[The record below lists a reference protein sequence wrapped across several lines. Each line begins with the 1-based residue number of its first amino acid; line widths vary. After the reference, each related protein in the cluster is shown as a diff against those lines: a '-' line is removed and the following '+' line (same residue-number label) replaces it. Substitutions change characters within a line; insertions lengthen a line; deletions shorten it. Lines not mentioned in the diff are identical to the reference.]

1 MFELLRKKYIE
12 LYSEARYGN
21 MMCFKGV
28 HNIIKQIACKTE
40 RKNGENLQEL
50 ITKRVKN

>member
-12 LYSEARYGN
+12 LYSEGSYGN
-21 MMCFKGV
+21 MMWFKGI
-28 HNIIKQIACKTE
+28 HNIIKSIAFKRE
-40 RKNGENLQEL
+40 RRNGINFQEL